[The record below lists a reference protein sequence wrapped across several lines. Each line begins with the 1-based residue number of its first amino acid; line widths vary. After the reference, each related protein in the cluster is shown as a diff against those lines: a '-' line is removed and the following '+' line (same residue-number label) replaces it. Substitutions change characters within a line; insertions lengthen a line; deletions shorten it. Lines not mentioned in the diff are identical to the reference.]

1 MTRARPI
8 AATGVLLILST
19 TAAARGVTPYLPL
32 NLDPQIER
40 QIERVLILGDRP
52 VLSRPIPAAVVLEAL
67 PKACAVDPVLCGQ
80 VSRYLQRFMH
90 TAGITY
96 ANVEGASTSGAGAK
110 SVDPNRY
117 GMREESSYQVSAQAY
132 LQPSDYVLLE
142 AGAVVYEGHTDW
154 TGTMA
159 SLGWEYAQLDV
170 GYRPHWLS
178 PLTGSSML
186 MSTEAPTMPSW
197 TISNYEP
204 LTSLGITYQIFEA
217 RMSHSDRMVWEE
229 SPTGFTS
236 GNPLL
241 GGFQIALQPANGW
254 SFAFNRLVQFG
265 GGARG
270 NGNLSNLFHAIF
282 NPSRYSNTNA
292 ELSVDQKATNQEA
305 SFTSSL
311 IFPGQVPFEVY
322 AEYAGEDTS
331 RGKSYLLGNS
341 ALSWGIHFPRLFK
354 RFDLTLEASEWQNA
368 WYTSAVWL
376 DGMTNYGIVISNWL
390 GDQRLFGDGVG
401 GRSAMAQLWWDDYWG
416 GQVELRY
423 RTLQNQVYGAFPYQR
438 YHDFTIGYS
447 HPWDGLVIGAEFDS
461 GKDVFGGSFTRL
473 AGFVRFGDG
482 DGSHEPGESAEGVSP
497 RDEGNQLLLEA
508 GINEMRVN
516 IDLSPEIPHTTTP
529 FQTGAHLAVGARR
542 AVSDHSDLGTH
553 IDYDQVNGAGL
564 LGVRLID
571 YRYRFANPL
580 ALTAFFGAARY
591 NLATPAYGYYFGL
604 GLQWRDI
611 LPHVD
616 LTTDLRWYDSVA
628 RDHLLPSDPQSTR
641 PDSFYDIWGG
651 VLALTY
657 HF

>member
-8 AATGVLLILST
+8 AAAGVLLLLSVM
-19 TAAARGVTPYLPL
+19 AHARGVSPYLPL
-32 NLDPQIER
+32 DLEPQIER
-40 QIERVLILGDRP
+40 QIERVLILAGKP
-52 VLSRPIPAAVVLEAL
+52 VLSRPIPAAVVLAAL
-67 PKACAVDPVLCGQ
+67 PKACAVDAVLCGQ
-80 VSRYLQRFMH
+80 VGRYLQRYMH
-90 TAGITY
+90 QAGVTY
-96 ANVEGASTSGAGAK
+96 ANVEGATASGSGNK

-117 GMREESSYQVSAQAY
+117 GMREDSGYQVAAQVY
-132 LQPSDYVLLE
+132 VQPSDYVLLD

-170 GYRPHWLS
+170 GFRPHWLS

-204 LTSLGITYQIFEA
+204 LTSLGITYQLFEA
-217 RMSHSDRMVWEE
+217 RMSHSDKIVWQN
-229 SPTGFTS
+229 GFTS

-241 GGFQIALQPANGW
+241 GGIQIAFEPASGW
-254 SFAFNRLVQFG
+254 SFGLNRLVQFG

-270 NGNLSNLFHAIF
+270 NGNLQSLFRAIF
-282 NPSRYSNTNA
+282 NPARYSNTNQD
-292 ELSVDQKATNQEA
+292 LTVDQKATNQEA

-311 IFPGQVPFEVY
+311 IFPGKVPFEVY

-331 RGKSYLLGNS
+331 RGRSYLLGNS
-341 ALSWGIHFPRLFK
+341 ALSWGIHFPRLWN
-354 RFDLTLEASEWQNA
+354 RFDLTLEATEWQNA
-368 WYTSAVWL
+368 WYVHSVWL
-376 DGMTNYGIVISNWL
+376 DGMTNYGIVVSNWF
-390 GDQRLFGDGVG
+390 GDQRVFGDGVG
-401 GRSAMAQLWWDDYWG
+401 GRSAMAQLWFDDWWG

-423 RTLQNQVYGAFPYQR
+423 RALQNQQYGVVPYQR
-438 YHDFTIGYS
+438 YHDVTIGYS
-447 HPWDGLVIGAEFDS
+447 HPWDGVVLGAEFDT
-461 GKDVFGGSFTRL
+461 GQDVFGGSFTRL

-482 DGSHEPGESAEGVSP
+482 DGSHEAGASSEETSP
-497 RDEGNQLLLEA
+497 PDAGNQLLVEA
-508 GINEMRVN
+508 GINELRVDT
-516 IDLSPEIPHTTTP
+516 DLTPDTPHTVSS
-529 FQTGAHLAVGARR
+529 FMTGVHLAVGARR

-553 IDYDQVNGAGL
+553 VEYDELQGLGL

-571 YRYRFANPL
+571 YRYRFSNPL

-591 NLATPAYGYYFGL
+591 NLPTPAYGYYYGI

-611 LPHVD
+611 LPHLD
-616 LTTDLRWYDSVA
+616 LTTDLRYYDAIA

-641 PDSFYDIWGG
+641 PDSFYDIWGA